1 MRALRIADNPL
12 FSIAFLV
19 VAVAVSGCSLAGDI
33 TPPPNA
39 VLLIAEPEIKP
50 QPILAPVAQPSAA
63 AGALLFAENCTRCH
77 GSSGAGDG
85 EFAGEIDTSLP
96 DFTDGRLAELRTP
109 AEWFEIITNGRIETF
124 MPPWEQALNLT
135 ERWDLVAFLYTLSTS
150 EASTQVGAE
159 IYQLRCA
166 ACHGLA
172 GLGDGPQAATL
183 ITMMPDFTDSALMIE
198 RTNAAFVEAVRAGMG
213 EAMPAF
219 AEALTEAEIQSAA
232 DYVRTLWFEPSEGTA
247 VVAEAKSG
255 VERELPSLG
264 AGSVNG
270 TLFNQTTGAA
280 VSEPTE
286 VTLHVF
292 DSFQIAA
299 TYTTTTDMAGNF
311 AFENLIFAPGNSVVT
326 TANHDSVL
334 YNSDILP
341 IEEASAALQM
351 DIPVFKATT
360 DVSVLQIE
368 QLHVIIQDAASSLQI
383 TEVVVFVN
391 NGDKTLIPA
400 AEGALTFELPLP
412 ADATNLQFDESTS
425 GAVERTTAG
434 LGYMRPV
441 YPSTEAGQFIFSF
454 LLPYDGSLTFDQLAT
469 FPIGE
474 TNIVLPEG
482 NLRLVAADFVSQE
495 PRDFGD
501 GLRIVPHSGPALA
514 SGDSLRFELRGY
526 TESAGLSTFVQGSTT
541 RDLLIGFGALAVVLA
556 VWARLWLGG
565 QSASVPPQQ
574 AVQQRDEL
582 LRSIAELDTT
592 KAQGALAKADY
603 QRQRAKLKQT
613 LIDLIHAHRLDI

>member
-1 MRALRIADNPL
+1 MRALRIAGNPL
-12 FSIAFLV
+12 LSIAFLV
-19 VAVAVSGCSLAGDI
+19 VVVAISGCSLAGDI
-33 TPPPNA
+33 APPPNA
-39 VLLIAEPEIKP
+39 VLPIAEPEIEL
-50 QPILAPVAQPSAA
+50 QPILAPLAQPSAA

-77 GSSGAGDG
+77 GSRGAGDG
-85 EFAGEIDTSLP
+85 EFAGEIDTPMP

-109 AEWFEIITNGRIETF
+109 AEWFEIITNGRIETL
-124 MPPWEQALNLT
+124 MPPWDQALSLT
-135 ERWDLVAFLYTLSTS
+135 ERWDLVAFLYTLSAS
-150 EASTQVGAE
+150 EASMQVGAE

-172 GLGDGPQAATL
+172 GLGDGPQVATL
-183 ITMMPDFTDSALMIE
+183 ITVMPDFTDSALMIE
-198 RTNAAFVEAVRAGMG
+198 RTNGALVEAVRAGMG
-213 EAMPAF
+213 EVMPAF
-219 AEALTEAEIQSAA
+219 AEALTKAEIQSAA

-247 VVAEAKSG
+247 VDAEAERD
-255 VERELPSLG
+255 VEQELSSMG
-264 AGSVNG
+264 AGSVKG
-270 TLFNQTTGAA
+270 TMLNQTIGEA

-299 TYTTTTDMAGNF
+299 TYTTTTDAAGNF
-311 AFENLIFAPGNSVVT
+311 AFENLIFAPSNSVVT

-334 YNSDILP
+334 YNSDILL
-341 IEEASAALQM
+341 IEEDSAALQL
-351 DIPVFKATT
+351 DIPVFEATT
-360 DVSVLQIE
+360 DVSVLQFE
-368 QLHVIIQDAASSLQI
+368 QLHVIIQDAASSLQV
-383 TEVVVFVN
+383 TEVVVFAN
-391 NGDKTLIPA
+391 NGDKTLIPV
-400 AEGALTFELPLP
+400 AESAVTFELALP
-412 ADATNLQFDESTS
+412 ADATNLQYDESLGTV
-425 GAVERTTAG
+425 VERTASG

-441 YPSTEAGQFIFSF
+441 YPSTEAGQFVFSF

-514 SGDSLRFELRGY
+514 PGDSLRFELRGY

-541 RDLLIGFGALAVVLA
+541 RDLLIGLGALAVVLA
-556 VWARLWLGG
+556 VWAHWWMGR
-565 QSASVPPQQ
+565 QSATVSLQQ

-603 QRQRAKLKQT
+603 QRQRAELKHA
-613 LIDLIHAHRLDI
+613 LVDLIHTHRLDI